1 MNDDATPSRLPLL
14 GIAAG
19 VLIVVGVIVLSMA
32 GNVAGA
38 GNPFILGDEL
48 RAERAAQGPTILGWL
63 AIGAGVLAGVLQLFS
78 MQRR

>member
-32 GNVAGA
+32 GNMA
-38 GNPFILGDEL
+38 GNPFIPGDEL

-63 AIGAGVLAGVLQLFS
+63 AVGAGALAGVLQLFS

>member
-19 VLIVVGVIVLSMA
+19 VLIVVGVVALSMA
-32 GNVAGA
+32 GNMA
-38 GNPFILGDEL
+38 GNPFIPGDGL